1 MPETFYSVD
10 EANALV
16 LKLKPLLERI
26 RDTQQALAEDKTVA
40 AVREK
45 ASHNGGGLPG
55 RHLSELTRTLERDL
69 HQLQEWGIVLRDPSI
84 GLIDFFHQR
93 HPPQRRC
100 NPLHRPG
107 RQRGISRQDE
117 ASGTPRQ
124 GARQEPHRG
133 PGVARIQVCFLRH
146 LPSRSLHREQPGD
159 GPGRDIHAEP
169 CQRCGGRGD
178 VGPRS
183 GAADDAASGRHGGED
198 QRPVRHRLVA
208 GHGQVALQPVHRGK
222 RDVHSA

>member
-55 RHLSELTRTLERDL
+55 RHLSELTKTLERDL
-69 HQLQEWGIVLRDPSI
+69 KQLQDWGIVLRDPSI

-93 HPPQRRC
+93 RGETVLLC
-100 NPLHRPG
+100 GNPGKAGAQGWNPVRPG
-107 RQRGISRQDE
+107 
-117 ASGTPRQ
+117 
-124 GARQEPHRG
+124 
-133 PGVARIQVCFLRH
+133 
-146 LPSRSLHREQPGD
+146 
-159 GPGRDIHAEP
+159 
-169 CQRCGGRGD
+169 
-178 VGPRS
+178 
-183 GAADDAASGRHGGED
+183 AAA
-198 QRPVRHRLVA
+198 
-208 GHGQVALQPVHRGK
+208 
-222 RDVHSA
+222 